1 TPCEGECL
9 DSGTATRK
17 VVDLAREQKF
27 EIGYLKSEEGNP
39 APTRKALSLRKR
51 QAFCHAKKEIL

>member
-39 APTRKALSLRKR
+39 APTRKALSFLKR
-51 QAFCHAKKEIL
+51 QGFCHVQKTVI